1 MTSKKTKD
9 LDIDLV
15 HPYRTIVH
23 MVIRD
28 GETKEIDVQHIYS
41 AIGRLDCVIRY
52 REKKIPSPP
61 FNIQVGIQRGGY
73 CLPGF
78 GILYRDNCITCI
90 RFLDISFDT
99 NLWCNGRRVGRK
111 LIHFGI
117 RAPIVSGDSTPTSAA
132 GQGNLSQ

>member
-52 REKKIPSPP
+52 CEKKIPSPP

-90 RFLDISFDT
+90 RFLDISFDVLT
-99 NLWCNGRRVGRK
+99 
-111 LIHFGI
+111 
-117 RAPIVSGDSTPTSAA
+117 SGAMADGWA
-132 GQGNLSQ
+132 GN